1 MYWIAVRTQNLE
13 EAGTAAD
20 QADGYD
26 IGIRR
31 PLVGGAFVKNPFR
44 EIISQ

>member
-13 EAGTAAD
+13 EAKTAAD
-20 QADGYD
+20 NADGYD

-31 PLVGGAFVKNPFR
+31 PLVGGPFVKNPFKD
-44 EIISQ
+44 IIG